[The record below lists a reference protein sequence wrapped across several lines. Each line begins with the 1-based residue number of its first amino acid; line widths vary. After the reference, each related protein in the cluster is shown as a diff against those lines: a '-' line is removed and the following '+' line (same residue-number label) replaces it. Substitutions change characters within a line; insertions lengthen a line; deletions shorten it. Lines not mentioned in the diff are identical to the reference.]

1 MFDKE
6 IEKIEELLSKER
18 DLFYEIDTTNKS
30 VIVSFLIENNN
41 TIDYLSKL
49 TGIIS
54 QMDLNVFIS
63 GFRNIIN
70 VYKNQFHEWCLEVE
84 FVKFEQ
90 KTYPPYTPPSLPPA
104 TKKEDTIIDSTGL
117 EVTEER
123 KRDFVMKSIA
133 QEISSTE
140 LLFIGDKLKEK
151 NDDFDGPIYG
161 GTPNYYYWMLNKNVL
176 NIMKYKNN
184 VFVISYFNSFTGKF
198 RFFICYGI
206 SDIER
211 LPIK

>member
-1 MFDKE
+1 MFGKE
-6 IEKIEELLSKER
+6 IEKIEELLSRER
-18 DLFYEIDTTNKS
+18 DLFYEIDTTPKS
-30 VIVSFLIENNN
+30 VIVSFLIEDNN

-54 QMDLNVFIS
+54 QMDLKVFIT

-90 KTYPPYTPPSLPPA
+90 KATPSYTPPSLPPP
-104 TKKEDTIIDSTGL
+104 KKEETIIDSTGL
-117 EVTEER
+117 EVTEQR

-140 LLFIGDKLKEK
+140 LLFIDDKLKEK
-151 NDDFDGPIYG
+151 NEDFDGPIYG
-161 GTPNYYYWMLNKNVL
+161 GTTNYYYWMLQRNVL

-184 VFVISYFNSFTGKF
+184 VFVVSYFNSFTGNF

-206 SDIER
+206 SDIAR

>member
-18 DLFYEIDTTNKS
+18 DLFYEIDTTTKS
-30 VIVSFLIENNN
+30 VIVSFLIEGDK

-54 QMDLNVFIS
+54 QMDLKVFIT

-90 KTYPPYTPPSLPPA
+90 KATPPYTPPTLSPA
-104 TKKEDTIIDSTGL
+104 RKEDAVIDSTGL
-117 EVTEER
+117 EVTEQR

-140 LLFIGDKLKEK
+140 LLFIDDKLKEK
-151 NDDFDGPIYG
+151 NEDFDGPIYG
-161 GTPNYYYWMLNKNVL
+161 GTPNYYYWMLDKNAL
-176 NIMKYKNN
+176 NITKYKNN
-184 VFVISYFNSFTGKF
+184 VFVVSYFNNITNKF
-198 RFFICYGI
+198 RYFICYGI
-206 SDIER
+206 SDIAR